1 MYSCEYAR
9 PQSLSAAAQA
19 IADGG
24 QAIAGGQTLIATMKQ
39 RLAAPGTLVDLSQIA
54 DLQGIRMD
62 GDQLVIGAMVRH
74 EEVANSDVVRAN
86 IPALAELAGG
96 IGDRQVRAMGT
107 MGGSVANNDPSACYP
122 SAVLGLGATIITNQR
137 QIAADDYFQGMYATA
152 LESGEL
158 IVAIAYPKPQA
169 AAYAKFKQQA
179 SRFALV
185 GVFVAKTAGGVRVA
199 ITGAGSEGVFRSAE
213 LELALNADCSAASA
227 GAVKVPADNLNSDIH
242 GTSEYR
248 AHIIG
253 VMAQRAVASL

>member
-9 PQSLSAAAQA
+9 PQSVADAAQA

-24 QAIAGGQTLIATMKQ
+24 QALAGGQTLIATMKQ

-54 DLQGIRMD
+54 DLKGIRVD
-62 GDQLVIGAMVRH
+62 GDNVVIGAMVCH
-74 EEVANSDVVRAN
+74 ADVAESEVVRQH

-96 IGDRQVRAMGT
+96 IGDRQVRARGT
-107 MGGSVANNDPSACYP
+107 LGGSVANNDPAACYP
-122 SAVLGLGATIITNQR
+122 SAVLALGATVITDQR
-137 QIAADDYFQGMYATA
+137 QIAADDFFQGMYATA
-152 LESGEL
+152 LEPGEL
-158 IVAIAYPKPQA
+158 ILAISFPKPQA

-199 ITGAGSEGVFRSAE
+199 VTGAGTEGVFRSTALEQALSAE
-213 LELALNADCSAASA
+213 CSAASA
-227 GAVKVPADNLNSDIH
+227 AAVAVPADGLNSDIH
-242 GTSEYR
+242 GTAEYR